1 MADFTYSSSTGRY
14 RDADGKLVS
23 FRAVRDAVDRTV
35 DEASDRLG
43 RLAERLRSGEITLA
57 DFQTSAM
64 ATIKDVHL
72 ATGIAAH
79 GGKAAMDQATYGAIG
94 YRIRSE
100 YAYLRGMAREIAD
113 GIQPLDG
120 RLAARAR
127 LYGQAGRATFE
138 TVRARD
144 DVARG
149 ADEERNVLSPSEHC
163 DQCRSLAALEWVPV
177 GTLPPIGA
185 RTCGSNDRCSI
196 RRRGNREIRSVA

>member
-79 GGKAAMDQATYGAIG
+79 GGKAAM
-94 YRIRSE
+94 
-100 YAYLRGMAREIAD
+100 
-113 GIQPLDG
+113 
-120 RLAARAR
+120 
-127 LYGQAGRATFE
+127 GRATFE

-149 ADEERNVLSPSEHC
+149 ADEERNVLAPAEHC
-163 DQCRSLAALEWVPV
+163 DQCRSLAALEWVPI